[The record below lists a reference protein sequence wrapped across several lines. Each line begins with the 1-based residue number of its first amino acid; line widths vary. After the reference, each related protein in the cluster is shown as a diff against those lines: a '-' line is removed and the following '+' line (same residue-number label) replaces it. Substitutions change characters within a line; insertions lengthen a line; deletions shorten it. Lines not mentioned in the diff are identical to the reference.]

1 MNKVILVLCIVLFSA
16 TQSNAQKPILPGA
29 YQTSEYFSL
38 LKNKRVGL
46 FLMMNNPFG
55 NYVVKRIIENNS
67 PKYKMKICKLV
78 TQNPQ
83 TFNELKNMPYGN

>member
-1 MNKVILVLCIVLFSA
+1 
-16 TQSNAQKPILPGA
+16 
-29 YQTSEYFSL
+29 
-38 LKNKRVGL
+38 
-46 FLMMNNPFG
+46 MMNNPFG

-83 TFNELKNMPYGN
+83 TYKELKNMPYGN